1 MSSAHILE
9 KVLVFDGGMGTMLL
23 EKGLKPGDCP
33 ELLNIEKP
41 EQLEEIHLAY
51 LKAGADV
58 ISTNSFGGNRLKLT
72 EYGLQNKVKEINV
85 AAVKVAKKVANRLN
99 RYVAA
104 SVGPTGQFI
113 EPLGTLTFEEIYE
126 IFKEQI
132 GALAEAEP
140 DFILLETF
148 HDLGEIR
155 AALLAARDVCSI
167 PVICTLTFEGRRT
180 LTGVSPAS
188 AAVVLESLGAAA
200 IGANCSG
207 GPDALF
213 SVVEEIVH
221 STNLPVIVQPNAGLP
236 QLIEGKASYSL
247 EPEAFI
253 QALEPYFHIGV
264 NIFGSCCGSTPSY
277 TAAIRKR
284 VEGFTSYKR
293 TVQEE
298 SVLASKE
305 KVVYMGN
312 NQMPLIVGER
322 INPTARKRLAEGLR
336 KKEFSIIQN
345 EADIQVEAGAHM
357 LDINIGTHGIDEVET
372 MYNLINLLQ
381 QRIKVPLMID
391 STNKDVINKALQ
403 IYNGKALVN
412 SVNGEEKNL
421 QEILP
426 IIKYYGASIVGLT
439 LDEKGIP
446 STAEERYKV
455 AEKIVNACEEYGI
468 PRRDIYIDCLALTI
482 GTDDKA
488 SIETLKTMK
497 MVKEKLGVNTILGV
511 SNVSHGLPNRSKIN
525 AAFLAMTIVNGLD
538 LAIIN
543 PLDRQMVDIW
553 EAASLLAGRDQKAK
567 NYIKNNSVQ
576 KDEAMKNPAK
586 SLEKP
591 IGKPS
596 FEAIQKQIIAGSEN
610 VVEAVES
617 SIEQGIKPLEIIN
630 EGLVPGLEIVGEKF
644 NSGEFFLPQL
654 ILSAEVAEKAFQCLE
669 KYVTSNDEM
678 RKKGTIIIGTVKGDI
693 HDIGKNIV
701 AVILKNHGYHVV
713 DLGKDVEAEDF
724 LEAAKR
730 EKAEFVG
737 LSALMT
743 TTMMEIPR
751 TIKYIRNVLPD
762 IKIIVG
768 GAVVTEEYAKESGA
782 DGYSQDAVTAVKIL
796 EKLKVR
802 S

>member
-23 EKGLKPGDCP
+23 QRGLQAGDCP

-51 LKAGADV
+51 LEAGADV
-58 ISTNSFGGNRLKLT
+58 VSTNSFGGNRLKLA
-72 EYGLQNKVKEINV
+72 EYGLQHKVKEINM
-85 AAVKVAKKVANRLN
+85 AAVEVAKKAAGQFNK
-99 RYVAA
+99 YVAA

-126 IFKEQI
+126 VFKEQI
-132 GALAEAEP
+132 GALAEAKP

-155 AALLAARDVCSI
+155 AALLAARDVCGI
-167 PVICTLTFEGRRT
+167 PVICTLTFDGRRT

-188 AAVVLESLGAAA
+188 AAVVLESLGASA

-213 SVVEEIVH
+213 SVVEEIAH
-221 STNLPVIVQPNAGLP
+221 NTNLPVIVQPNAGLP

-247 EPEAFI
+247 APEAFI

-264 NIFGSCCGSTPSY
+264 NIFGSCCGSTPAY
-277 TAAIRKR
+277 TAAIRERLDGFIPLKR
-284 VEGFTSYKR
+284 AEQK
-293 TVQEE
+293 E
-298 SVLASKE
+298 SVLASRE
-305 KVVYMGN
+305 KVVYIGEN
-312 NQMPLIVGER
+312 HLPLIVGER

-345 EADIQVEAGAHM
+345 EADIQVEAGAHI
-357 LDINIGTHGIDEVET
+357 LDINIGTHGIDEIET
-372 MYNLINLLQ
+372 MYNLINSLQ
-381 QRIKVPLMID
+381 QRIKVPLVID
-391 STNKDVINKALQ
+391 STNKEVIKKGLQ

-421 QEILP
+421 HEILP
-426 IIKYYGASIVGLT
+426 IIKYYGASVVGLT
-439 LDEKGIP
+439 LDDKGIP
-446 STAEERYKV
+446 ATAEERYKV
-455 AEKIVNACEEYGI
+455 AERIVKACEKYGI
-468 PRRDIYIDCLALTI
+468 PRRDIYIDCLALTV
-482 GTDDKA
+482 GTGDKA

-497 MVKEKLGVNTILGV
+497 LVKEKLGVNTVLGV

-543 PLDRQMVDIW
+543 PLDKQMVDIW
-553 EAASLLAGRDQKAK
+553 EAASLLAGRDKKAK
-567 NYIKNNSVQ
+567 NYVNSNSEQ
-576 KDEAMKNPAK
+576 KYEEMRK
-586 SLEKP
+586 SEKSSKVM
-591 IGKPS
+591 IEKES
-596 FEAIQKQIIAGSEN
+596 FQSIQKQIIAGAEN
-610 VVEAVES
+610 VIEAVENL
-617 SIEQGIKPLEIIN
+617 IEQGIKPLEIIN
-630 EGLVPGLEIVGEKF
+630 KGLVPGLEIVGEKF

-654 ILSAEVAEKAFQCLE
+654 ILSAEVAEKAFQSLE
-669 KYVTSNDEM
+669 KYVSANDEM
-678 RKKGTIIIGTVKGDI
+678 RKKATIVIGTVKGDI

-713 DLGKDVEAEDF
+713 DLGKDVAAEDF
-724 LEAAKR
+724 LDAAKR

-743 TTMMEIPR
+743 TTMVEIPR
-751 TIKYIRNVLPD
+751 TIKHIRNVLPD

-782 DGYSQDAVTAVKIL
+782 DGYSEDAVSAVKIL